1 MFDLLPMEGAVF
13 QSLFGPHYMTGWEM
27 ALDGFARNPGLDRA
41 QMELVSS
48 RTSLHNECFY

>member
-1 MFDLLPMEGAVF
+1 M
-13 QSLFGPHYMTGWEM
+13 FGPHFMSGWEM
-27 ALDGFARNPGLDRA
+27 ALDDFARRPGLDRA